1 LYEAQKLLWSGL
13 MKVVILAGGR
23 GSRLSEETDVKPKP
37 MVEVGG
43 RPLLWHIM
51 QHYARY
57 GFNEFVLALGYRSD
71 YIKRYIIDSCQ
82 MHSDLT
88 IKLSTGDILRH
99 GDDFENDWT
108 VQCVDTGLETQTG
121 GRLKRLA
128 PYLGEGTFLMTY
140 GDGVSD
146 VNIKH
151 LVDFHRKQGKHATL
165 TAVRPPARFGHMHM
179 DGELIT
185 RFEEKPQTE
194 AGWINGGFFV
204 LEQEILQHIS
214 DDGTWFERE
223 PLENAAKQRQLVAYK
238 HGGFWQCMDTLRD
251 KRFLEDL
258 VTRGN
263 APWVHKPLDYSP
275 PTAPALLVG

>member
-1 LYEAQKLLWSGL
+1 MVRELVSVKPRHPMVDEIIGCRSRFVGKTGRSGVRPIRHL
-13 MKVVILAGGR
+13 GHRGSSYNPVAAECVSMKVVILAGGR

-51 QHYARY
+51 QHYSRY
-57 GFNEFVLALGYRSD
+57 GFNEFVRALGYRAD

-88 IKLSTGDILRH
+88 IKLGTGDILRH

-128 PYLGEGTFLMTY
+128 HYLGDETFLMTY

-146 VNIKH
+146 VN
-151 LVDFHRKQGKHATL
+151 
-165 TAVRPPARFGHMHM
+165 
-179 DGELIT
+179 
-185 RFEEKPQTE
+185 
-194 AGWINGGFFV
+194 
-204 LEQEILQHIS
+204 
-214 DDGTWFERE
+214 
-223 PLENAAKQRQLVAYK
+223 
-238 HGGFWQCMDTLRD
+238 
-251 KRFLEDL
+251 
-258 VTRGN
+258 
-263 APWVHKPLDYSP
+263 
-275 PTAPALLVG
+275 